1 MYCCSAQ
8 ERKMDY
14 KRRFLLGGSKQKVQQ
29 HQQYQ
34 MPELSRTLSAPLASS
49 CSASSPMGTGGG
61 MAPGCLPQPSGATT
75 AVADIQQGISK
86 YLDALNVFCRASAF
100 LTELFSSVFRN
111 SHYSKAAMQLKD
123 VQEHVMDA
131 ASRLTAAI
139 KPEIAKML
147 MELSAG
153 AANFKDQND
162 FSFQDVEV
170 LGRCFRTVM
179 QVHFQFLSQALQ
191 KVQPVAQ
198 SCLAEALAQAQERRT
213 TARPQNSAEHGS
225 LTELDDASR
234 SWKGAAEATGRL
246 RERGR
251 DGCLAG
257 LQVQQLFCSN
267 NISIPEHQ
275 LKDLNARIDNALQA
289 YKAALDSM
297 GHSEYSLKAGFHLN
311 PKSVEAAL
319 QGCCSEAE
327 AQQAGRMQTTSQPI
341 QCELATIPLHI
352 GSHFLK
358 GVSFNESAADNLKLK
373 TQTTLQLMKEALG
386 QNGMPR
392 RDDSPVTEVL
402 NQVCPSS
409 WRGPCKTAVQLLF
422 AQAGLVV
429 VDTAQIENKE
439 AYAPQITL
447 EGSKVLVQV
456 PSTWCLKED
465 PATMSLLQRS
475 LDPEKTLGLV
485 DVLYTA
491 VFHINRWKER
501 KEQALP
507 TIQMQLQREVPDY
520 SVQQADMGP
529 GTSSKSSSG
538 LPKTISKLTSKF
550 TKKASSHSG
559 GGGSY
564 SIPGTPSRSMM
575 SASEEKPKG
584 VAPGAGRLQSILQ
597 MGGLQC
603 GADSA
608 QQNQL
613 ANGAAFD
620 DQGMNLPTDQEMQD
634 VIDFLSGFNMGKS
647 QQASPLVKRRNSVA
661 SANPAELRPPCA
673 AQAAAQAAAA
683 QAAAHNTLQPPA
695 QTQPQ
700 QQAQKQQPPQPPPL
714 QTQAPPP
721 PQQSTPPQA
730 PPPRQ
735 QPSPQAMQFYQ
746 HLLQPLA
753 QQQQQ
758 QQQPPPAPPP
768 SSQLPPQQLQALPQQ
783 RVPSKWP
790 GSAAAQQPPPPPQG
804 PPGGLSPLGP
814 IGQWSSPALPD
825 LNSELY
831 SLGLVSTYMDS
842 VVSEM
847 LGQKAQGPRNNTWP
861 NRDQSEGVF
870 GVLGDTLPFD
880 PAVGSDPEFA
890 RYVAGVSQAMQQ
902 KRQVQH
908 IRRPSNARS
917 NWPIPDEQHRTW
929 SHPDYYSEG
938 EPVNSSWSANQGD
951 SASSS
956 DETSSANGDSLF
968 SMFSGPDLVA
978 AVKQRRKHSCGEQEV
993 CTLPSPPLHHMV
1005 DDNQDS
1011 KTKTWP
1017 PKAPWQH
1024 SVHASANTLPNP
1036 SSSLYQMNIP
1046 ASSQWSDSMQM
1057 LQSPV
1062 WSTAG
1067 DCSPAAGLSSGF
1079 PFSQQQQQQQQ
1090 QQQPKPISKAFK
1102 SFPVK
1107 HEHRPSYLHQY

>member
-8 ERKMDY
+8 ESKMDY

-34 MPELSRTLSAPLASS
+34 MPELSRTLSASLASS
-49 CSASSPMGTGGG
+49 CTASSPMSAGVG
-61 MAPGCLPQPSGATT
+61 MPGSCHPPPSGTTT

-100 LTELFSSVFRN
+100 LTDLFSSVFRN

-123 VQEHVMDA
+123 VQEHVMEA

-162 FSFQDVEV
+162 FSLQDVEV
-170 LGRCFRTVM
+170 LGRCFLTVM

-198 SCLAEALAQAQERRT
+198 SCLAEALAQAQERCAN
-213 TARPQNSAEHGS
+213 ARSQSSDLGPLS
-225 LTELDDASR
+225 ELEEASR
-234 SWKGAAEATGRL
+234 SWKGVAEATARL

-257 LQVQQLFCSN
+257 IQVQQLFCSN
-267 NISIPEHQ
+267 NTNIPEHQ
-275 LKDLNARIDNALQA
+275 LKELNVKIDNALQA
-289 YKAALDSM
+289 YKVALESL
-297 GHSEYSLKAGFHLN
+297 GHSEYALKGGFHLN
-311 PKSVEAAL
+311 PKAVEAAL

-341 QCELATIPLHI
+341 QCELPTIPVQI

-358 GVSFNESAADNLKLK
+358 GVSFNESASENLKLK
-373 TQTTLQLMKEALG
+373 THTMLQLIKEALG
-386 QNGMPR
+386 QNGMTH

-409 WRGPCKTAVQLLF
+409 WRGACKTAVQLLF

-439 AYAPQITL
+439 AYAPQISL
-447 EGSKVLVQV
+447 EGSKVVVQV

-491 VFHINRWKER
+491 VFDINRWKDR

-507 TIQMQLQREVPDY
+507 TIQIQLQRETPDY
-520 SVQQADMGP
+520 GSPTDSPVGP
-529 GTSSKSSSG
+529 SSKASSG

-550 TKKASSHSG
+550 TKKVSSSSNS
-559 GGGSY
+559 GGSY
-564 SIPGTPSRSMM
+564 SIPSTPSRSVMT
-575 SASEEKPKG
+575 SSSSEDKAKG
-584 VAPGAGRLQSILQ
+584 LAHSEGRLQSILQ
-597 MGGLQC
+597 MGGLSC
-603 GADSA
+603 TPDST
-608 QQNQL
+608 QQNHL
-613 ANGAAFD
+613 ANGSGAD
-620 DQGMNLPTDQEMQD
+620 EQGMNLPTDQEMQD

-661 SANPAELRPPCA
+661 SANPTEMKPPSGPSLA
-673 AQAAAQAAAA
+673 AQSMSHSALQTPAQP
-683 QAAAHNTLQPPA
+683 QPPPPA
-695 QTQPQ
+695 VQKQPQPQPPPSQQQPQ
-700 QQAQKQQPPQPPPL
+700 QQQQ
-714 QTQAPPP
+714 PPP
-721 PQQSTPPQA
+721 PQQS
-730 PPPRQ
+730 
-735 QPSPQAMQFYQ
+735 SPQALQFYQ
-746 HLLQPLA
+746 HLLQPIT
-753 QQQQQ
+753 QQQ
-758 QQQPPPAPPP
+758 APPP
-768 SSQLPPQQLQALPQQ
+768 PQLPPQQTPPQVLPQQ
-783 RVPSKWP
+783 RVTSKWL
-790 GSAAAQQPPPPPQG
+790 GTSGQQHPQQRPPA
-804 PPGGLSPLGP
+804 GLSPLGP
-814 IGQWSSPALPD
+814 IGQWGSPGLPD
-825 LNSELY
+825 LSSDLY

-842 VVSEM
+842 VMSEM
-847 LGQKAQGPRNNTWP
+847 LGQKPQGPRNNTWP

-870 GVLGDTLPFD
+870 GVLGDSLPFD

-908 IRRPSNARS
+908 IRHPSNPRS
-917 NWPIPDEQHRTW
+917 NWPMPDEQHRPW
-929 SHPDYYSEG
+929 SHPEFYGEG
-938 EPVNSSWSANQGD
+938 EPINSSWSANQGD

-956 DETSSANGDSLF
+956 DEASSANGDSLF
-968 SMFSGPDLVA
+968 SMFNGPDLVA
-978 AVKQRRKHSCGEQEV
+978 AVKQRRKHSCGEPEV
-993 CTLPSPPLHHMV
+993 CTLPSPPLHHIG
-1005 DDNQDS
+1005 DDTQES

-1024 SVHASANTLPNP
+1024 STHTNTMPNP
-1036 SSSLYQMNIP
+1036 SSSLYQMSIP
-1046 ASSQWSDSMQM
+1046 PSSQWSESMQM

-1067 DCSPAAGLSSGF
+1067 DCSASAGISSGY
-1079 PFSQQQQQQQQ
+1079 PFTQQQQQQQQ
-1090 QQQPKPISKAFK
+1090 QHKPMTKGFK
-1102 SFPVK
+1102 SFPLK
-1107 HEHRPSYLHQY
+1107 PEHRPSYLHQY